1 MSIKTV
7 SAEQLKRIENAMKN
21 APKIDGPLSVGDAVR
36 KLSGS
41 IKSMRGRGYS
51 WQQIADVLRMEGIT
65 ISAETLRR
73 YVTPKS
79 MAKRTAGGGG
89 SA

>member
-21 APKIDGPLSVGDAVR
+21 APKIDGPLSVGDAIR
-36 KLSGS
+36 KLSGG
-41 IKSMRGRGYS
+41 IKSMRAKGHS

-79 MAKRTAGGGG
+79 TAKRTAGGGG